1 MHAFADESARQ
12 RYLVAAVL
20 LDPTEVD
27 PARRALRGL
36 CMAGQ
41 RRVHFAKESDSRR
54 RTVVST
60 LLRLGLRTRVYE
72 CAGRDVPARATC
84 LAHLVDDLVD
94 LGAVSLVLE
103 TLDPQVRADRTTIR
117 SRLEVSGGSL
127 TYGHRRAHEEP
138 LLWAADAM
146 AWCYGAGGEWRRR
159 IAPSL
164 DKAVRLDL

>member
-1 MHAFADESARQ
+1 MRAFADESARQ

-20 LDPTEVD
+20 VDPAEVD

-36 CMAGQ
+36 CMPGQ

-60 LLRLGLRTRVYE
+60 LLRLDLRTRVYE

-84 LAHLVDDLVD
+84 LVDDLVD
-94 LGAVSLVLE
+94 LGAATLVLE
-103 TLDPQVRADRTTIR
+103 TLDPQVRADRATIR

-146 AWCYGAGGEWRRR
+146 AWCYGAGGGWRRR

-164 DKAVRLDL
+164 DKAVRLDP